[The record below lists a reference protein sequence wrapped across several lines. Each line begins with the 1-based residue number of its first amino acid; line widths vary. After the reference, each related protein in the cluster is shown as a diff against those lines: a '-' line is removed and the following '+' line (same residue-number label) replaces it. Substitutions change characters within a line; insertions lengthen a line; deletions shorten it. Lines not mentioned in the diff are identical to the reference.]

1 MKRILIVED
10 QVDIRELVS
19 MTLELEDYDV
29 HEAENGDQGLVAAQA
44 LAPDLMLL
52 DVMMP
57 GSIDGI
63 EVCRRLKAD
72 ARTRKIK
79 IIILSAKGRIRIAF
93 RVGRQVPMITS
104 PNRSARNNCWK
115 RFTATFADPTL
126 APCLT
131 RLRHPTATFSPS
143 NCALGFLS
151 TSICRGRSTPSRF
164 RASRSSRWTRS
175 PRSSPSD

>member
-93 RVGRQVPMITS
+93 RVGE
-104 PNRSARNNCWK
+104 AG
-115 RFTATFADPTL
+115 ADDY
-126 APCLT
+126 LT
-131 RLRHPTATFSPS
+131 KPFSPETIAGS
-143 NCALGFLS
+143 GSPPHLLIPPSRHVSPGS
-151 TSICRGRSTPSRF
+151 TSDSHS
-164 RASRSSRWTRS
+164 A
-175 PRSSPSD
+175 